1 MWWVFVDSGMLGIC
15 EAVRWLQLLKT
26 TCCGIGLARY
36 AKTLSWHTH
45 THTRLTALF
54 PGLPGWA
61 GTRKAKPNWILLKQE
76 TVSGSG
82 FSWAMQ
88 VCTSFQTDNH
98 TITSPLRFFTGWMPF
113 LPPNQQRQST
123 EGKKT
128 DFKLTVTE
136 YHCRINIFYILFKRV
151 FFAVVDIVLCCC
163 FTSVY
168 SGIVRF

>member
-45 THTRLTALF
+45 TRLTALF
-54 PGLPGWA
+54 PGLHGWA

-82 FSWAMQ
+82 FSWAICKSARRSRQ
-88 VCTSFQTDNH
+88 I
-98 TITSPLRFFTGWMPF
+98 TIPSPHHSVF
-113 LPPNQQRQST
+113 LQA
-123 EGKKT
+123 GCKKT